1 MKKLLL
7 YLLLVLLPVGS
18 SSVFA
23 QQYTGMTGLLH
34 VPSAEMDTI
43 ETLRLGV
50 HAIPTE
56 MMPDEM
62 RFEGEK
68 YASSNWYISAMPLK
82 WLEVG
87 YSFTLMKFHRNLNKK
102 SDDVGFYSKDRYF
115 SVRLRPLSEGRYWPS
130 VVIGGNDV
138 IGQRDGDSYSFY
150 FRNFYVAL
158 SKHYELYG
166 NIIGAHVAYR
176 HWKRDYNS
184 KWNGPVGGLTFQPS
198 FARELRL
205 IGEYDGDGVNVG
217 ADYLLFRRVMVQA
230 ALHHGHYFNAGGC
243 FYWDLDGMARKV
255 KDKVKKKNESR

>member
-1 MKKLLL
+1 MKKGLLSLLL
-7 YLLLVLLPVGS
+7 LLLLPVGGCV
-18 SSVFA
+18 VFA

-50 HAIPTE
+50 HAIPAE

-87 YSFTLMKFHRNLNKK
+87 YSFTLMKFHKNMNKK
-102 SDDVGFYSKDRYF
+102 SDEVGFYSKDRYF
-115 SVRLRPLSEGRYWPS
+115 SLRLRPLNEGRYWPS

-150 FRNFYVAL
+150 FRNFYVAA
-158 SKHYELYG
+158 SKHIDLPFG
-166 NIIGAHVAYR
+166 VVGAHLAYR
-176 HWKRDYNS
+176 KWTKSYNS
-184 KWNGPVGGLTFQPS
+184 RWDGVVGGITLRPS
-198 FARELRL
+198 IYSPLRA
-205 IGEYDGDGVNVG
+205 IAEYDGDGINIGTDCV
-217 ADYLLFRRVMVQA
+217 LFRYVQLQASLMKCRYLSAGA
-230 ALHHGHYFNAGGC
+230 AIRIEL
-243 FYWDLDGMARKV
+243 R
-255 KDKVKKKNESR
+255 